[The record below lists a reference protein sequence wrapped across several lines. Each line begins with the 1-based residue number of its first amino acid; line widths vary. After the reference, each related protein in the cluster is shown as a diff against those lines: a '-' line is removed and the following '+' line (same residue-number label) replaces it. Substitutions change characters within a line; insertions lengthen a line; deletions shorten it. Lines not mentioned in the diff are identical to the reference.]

1 MFVQLVII
9 SISTFNFP
17 CISDWESV
25 FEWVLRPLSG
35 AKKGSS
41 FYHHEHDD
49 FSTARTDRFRR
60 PGRGTDWSG
69 DGKSESVEPYEQ

>member
-25 FEWVLRPLSG
+25 FKWVLRPLSG

-49 FSTARTDRFRR
+49 FSTARTDRFWR